1 MLSNEDVYKSWTFGV
16 AEGLINKKGI
26 YDNSP
31 FLDTLKDLFKPF
43 NGFQRKIDVLL
54 TDADKGRPE
63 YFNESIDFK
72 KIPELLTAS
81 ISKGGELP
89 FMKVDGVNYM
99 SGLLVQ
105 SISIIKSIGRCIDE
119 MRVNEED
126 VVVDIISAIPLK
138 NITKDLRKAKTLEMA
153 ARYFELTSF
162 HKLHFAL
169 LSAKQSFPK
178 AHFRY
183 TVMPSATLGS
193 SSITTKFDAIDIM
206 KLYQKGYADGMEAIA
221 ENAEAFT
228 ELSS

>member
-1 MLSNEDVYKSWTFGV
+1 MLSSEDVYKSWTFGV

-31 FLDTLKDLFKPF
+31 FLETLQDLLKPF
-43 NGFQRKIDVLL
+43 SGFHRKIDVLL
-54 TDADKGRPE
+54 TNADKGRPE
-63 YFNESIDFK
+63 YFNESSDFK
-72 KIPELLTAS
+72 KIPEILTAS

-89 FMKVDGVNYM
+89 FLKIDGTNYM

-119 MRVNEED
+119 MNATEDD

-153 ARYFELTSF
+153 ARFFELTSF

-169 LSAKQSFPK
+169 LSAKQSYPK

-183 TVMPSATLGS
+183 TVMPPASLGS
-193 SSITTKFDAIDIM
+193 SSMTTKFDAIDIM
-206 KLYQKGYADGMEAIA
+206 KLYQRGYADGMSAVA
-221 ENAEAFT
+221 DSGEAFT
-228 ELSS
+228 EQS